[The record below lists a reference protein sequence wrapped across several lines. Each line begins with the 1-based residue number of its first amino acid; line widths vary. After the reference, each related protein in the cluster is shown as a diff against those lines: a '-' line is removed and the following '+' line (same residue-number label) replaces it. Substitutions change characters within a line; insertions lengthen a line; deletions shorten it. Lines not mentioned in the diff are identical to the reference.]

1 MKKILYFL
9 LFFSAITI
17 LGQSKKK
24 QIIELKSELDK
35 CKIDKS
41 YIENGLSYEKTKNVR
56 LSYDKSNLETKISIL
71 TSEKDSFEIKVKSL
85 EKKVKSL
92 KGRLSILEQEIEVK
106 QESIARLLGQIDSLA
121 MGERDSIKINN
132 DFLNNYFV
140 NRQNLRN
147 HLFSFRLD
155 KVLLPGDNYY
165 SNAYYKSFTILD
177 INQFY
182 IAQKVARNSKRL
194 KIKPISF
201 LNTLMPDFQI
211 LNNKFL
217 TLKKK
222 NGEVENLLFDL
233 TNFDFSR
240 DFFNIQLTP
249 EESKNT
255 KVMNWNLVR
264 IDNEIYITFNTDI
277 FHRMLGDSEFN
288 FGSGYKI
295 TSEYNYKSRSY
306 LKIIKEETS
315 YYGNAKSSQMFLVRK
330 KNRNLNNDIAVKNP
344 IFLFKLIVSAVLS
357 WVAFLI
363 LVAILNDFNIL
374 NPQYNIYYY
383 LSTFI
388 VISSLTFFKK

>member
-1 MKKILYFL
+1 MSTL
-9 LFFSAITI
+9 AV

-41 YIENGLSYEKTKNVR
+41 YIENWLSYEKTKNVR

-165 SNAYYKSFTILD
+165 SNVYYKSFTILD

-288 FGSGYKI
+288 FGSGYTI
-295 TSEYNYKSRSY
+295 TSKYNYKSRSY

-315 YYGNAKSSQMFLVRK
+315 YYGNAKSAQMFLVRK

-344 IFLFKLIVSAVLS
+344 IFLFKLIK
-357 WVAFLI
+357 
-363 LVAILNDFNIL
+363 
-374 NPQYNIYYY
+374 Q
-383 LSTFI
+383 
-388 VISSLTFFKK
+388 

>member
-1 MKKILYFL
+1 M
-9 LFFSAITI
+9 SALAV

-24 QIIELKSELDK
+24 QIIQLKYELDK
-35 CKIDKS
+35 CKIDKG
-41 YIENGLSYEKTKNVR
+41 YIETRFNYEKGKNVR

-71 TSEKDSFEIKVKSL
+71 TSEKDSFEKKVKSL

-92 KGRLSILEQEIEVK
+92 KGRLGDLEQEIEVK

-121 MGERDSIKINN
+121 MGERDSIAKLLGQIDSLAMRERESIKINN

-155 KVLLPGDNYY
+155 KVLLRGVHYY
-165 SNAYYKSFTILD
+165 SNSNYKHFTILD

-255 KVMNWNLVR
+255 EVMNWNLVR
-264 IDNEIYITFNTDI
+264 IDNEIYITFNTNI
-277 FHRMLGDSEFN
+277 FHRMLGDSKFN
-288 FGSGYKI
+288 FRSGYTI

-315 YYGNAKSSQMFLVRK
+315 YYGNAKSAQMFLVRK

-344 IFLFKLIVSAVLS
+344 IFLFKLIK
-357 WVAFLI
+357 
-363 LVAILNDFNIL
+363 
-374 NPQYNIYYY
+374 Q
-383 LSTFI
+383 
-388 VISSLTFFKK
+388 

>member
-1 MKKILYFL
+1 MYKIIYVFL
-9 LFFSAITI
+9 IFNCTFVF
-17 LGQSKKK
+17 GQSKKK
-24 QIIELKSELDK
+24 QIIELKSKLNK
-35 CKIDKS
+35 CYIDKS
-41 YIENGLSYEKTKNVR
+41 YIQDELSSVKGKNVK
-56 LSYDKSNLETKISIL
+56 LTNNKLTLENDKTALKTTISIL
-71 TSEKDSFEIKVKSL
+71 RSEKVSL
-85 EKKVKSL
+85 GYEVNSL
-92 KGRLSILEQEIEVK
+92 KLRLSTLEQEIEVK
-106 QESIARLLGQIDSLA
+106 QDSIARLLGQIDSLA

-140 NRQNLRN
+140 NRQNLEN
-147 HLFSFRLD
+147 HRFSFKLD
-155 KVLLPGDNYY
+155 KVLLSDKNYY
-165 SNAYYKSFTILD
+165 SNNFTILD
-177 INQFY
+177 VNQFY

-288 FGSGYKI
+288 FGSGYTI

-330 KNRNLNNDIAVKNP
+330 KNRNLNNDIAIKNP
-344 IFLFKLIVSAVLS
+344 IFLFKLIE
-357 WVAFLI
+357 
-363 LVAILNDFNIL
+363 
-374 NPQYNIYYY
+374 Q
-383 LSTFI
+383 
-388 VISSLTFFKK
+388 

>member
-1 MKKILYFL
+1 MKKNLYFL

-92 KGRLSILEQEIEVK
+92 KDRLSIFEQEIEVK

-288 FGSGYKI
+288 FGSGYTI

-344 IFLFKLIVSAVLS
+344 IFLFKLIE
-357 WVAFLI
+357 
-363 LVAILNDFNIL
+363 
-374 NPQYNIYYY
+374 Q
-383 LSTFI
+383 
-388 VISSLTFFKK
+388 

>member
-1 MKKILYFL
+1 M
-9 LFFSAITI
+9 SALSV

-24 QIIELKSELDK
+24 QIIQLKYELEE
-35 CKIDKS
+35 CKIDK
-41 YIENGLSYEKTKNVR
+41 IRFEAFFNEEKKENVR
-56 LSYDKSNLETKISIL
+56 LRYDKSNLETKISIL
-71 TSEKDSFEIKVKSL
+71 TSEKDSFEKKVKSL

-106 QESIARLLGQIDSLA
+106 QESIGRLLGQIDSLA
-121 MGERDSIKINN
+121 MGERDSIKVNN

-140 NRQNLRN
+140 NRQYLRN

-155 KVLLPGDNYY
+155 KVLLRD
-165 SNAYYKSFTILD
+165 YYKSFTILD

-255 KVMNWNLVR
+255 EVMNWNLVR

-288 FGSGYKI
+288 FGSGYTI

-315 YYGNAKSSQMFLVRK
+315 YYGNAKSAQMFLVRK

-344 IFLFKLIVSAVLS
+344 IFLFKLIK
-357 WVAFLI
+357 
-363 LVAILNDFNIL
+363 
-374 NPQYNIYYY
+374 Q
-383 LSTFI
+383 
-388 VISSLTFFKK
+388 

>member
-140 NRQNLRN
+140 NRQNLEN
-147 HLFSFRLD
+147 HRFSFKLD
-155 KVLLPGDNYY
+155 KVLLSDKNYY
-165 SNAYYKSFTILD
+165 SNNFTILD
-177 INQFY
+177 VNQFY

-288 FGSGYKI
+288 FGSGYTI

-330 KNRNLNNDIAVKNP
+330 KNRNLNNDIAIKNP
-344 IFLFKLIVSAVLS
+344 IFLFKLIE
-357 WVAFLI
+357 
-363 LVAILNDFNIL
+363 
-374 NPQYNIYYY
+374 Q
-383 LSTFI
+383 
-388 VISSLTFFKK
+388 

>member
-1 MKKILYFL
+1 MKQILYI
-9 LFFSAITI
+9 LFFISTLSV

-24 QIIELKSELDK
+24 QIIQLKYELKK
-35 CKIDKS
+35 CKIDKIRLEAF
-41 YIENGLSYEKTKNVR
+41 YNDQKGKNVR
-56 LSYDKSNLETKISIL
+56 LRYDKSNLETKISIL
-71 TSEKDSFEIKVKSL
+71 TSEKDSFEKKVKSL

-92 KGRLSILEQEIEVK
+92 KGRLSILEQEIELK
-106 QESIARLLGQIDSLA
+106 QESIGRLLGQIDSLA

-140 NRQNLRN
+140 NRQYLKN

-155 KVLLPGDNYY
+155 KVLLRD
-165 SNAYYKSFTILD
+165 YYKSFPILD

-255 KVMNWNLVR
+255 EVMNWNLVR

-288 FGSGYKI
+288 FRSGYTI

-306 LKIIKEETS
+306 SKIIKEETG
-315 YYGNAKSSQMFLVRK
+315 YYDNAKSTQMFLVRK

-344 IFLFKLIVSAVLS
+344 IFLFKLIK
-357 WVAFLI
+357 
-363 LVAILNDFNIL
+363 
-374 NPQYNIYYY
+374 Q
-383 LSTFI
+383 
-388 VISSLTFFKK
+388 

>member
-1 MKKILYFL
+1 MNTLVVF
-9 LFFSAITI
+9 
-17 LGQSKKK
+17 GQSKKK

-41 YIENGLSYEKTKNVR
+41 YIENGLSYEKGKNVR

-71 TSEKDSFEIKVKSL
+71 TSEISILTSEKDSF

-92 KGRLSILEQEIEVK
+92 KHRLSDLEQEIEAK
-106 QESIARLLGQIDSLA
+106 QDSIAKLLGQIDSLA

-155 KVLLPGDNYY
+155 KVLLPGGNYY
-165 SNAYYKSFTILD
+165 SNGYYKSFTILD

-255 KVMNWNLVR
+255 EVMNWNLVR

-288 FGSGYKI
+288 FGSGYTI

-315 YYGNAKSSQMFLVRK
+315 YYGNAKSAQMFLVRK

-344 IFLFKLIVSAVLS
+344 IFLFKLIK
-357 WVAFLI
+357 
-363 LVAILNDFNIL
+363 
-374 NPQYNIYYY
+374 Q
-383 LSTFI
+383 
-388 VISSLTFFKK
+388 